1 MKVILSK
8 SKSFS
13 FRVFYSPNVTQ
24 IKLFFKFNK
33 FGYWFLFQSWFASA
47 SKKKLKLPAKT
58 ISQQT
63 FVLMKTSWRRLEDLF
78 RLRLQKTSS
87 RRLQDVLIKT
97 NMFALALRLQ
107 KTSWSRPIYLSWPY
121 VFKTSSRRLQDVFKT
136 SSRRFQDVL
145 SS

>member
-63 FVLMKTSWRRLEDLF
+63 FVLMKTSWRRLEDVF

-87 RRLQDVLIKT
+87 RRLGQDQYI
-97 NMFALALRLQ
+97 RLG
-107 KTSWSRPIYLSWPY
+107 KTSSRHLQD
-121 VFKTSSRRLQDVFKT
+121 VFKTSSRRFENVFKT